1 MAEICALKKRLVSA
15 LSQTL
20 LISSQSNCPEIER
33 LWCQRDVIEFSA
45 AAALNLDTETEVTND
60 TGDAMETRLVYVR
73 VYVCVH
79 ALVCKCSSEHVGC
92 VCVCVCVSLCVCAH
106 TSV

>member
-20 LISSQSNCPEIER
+20 LLSSQSNCPEIER

-60 TGDAMETRLVYVR
+60 TGDAMETCVR
-73 VYVCVH
+73 ACI
-79 ALVCKCSSEHVGC
+79 
-92 VCVCVCVSLCVCAH
+92 CAC
-106 TSV
+106 TGTCLQVFL